1 MKSTEQTTPPASI
14 MDTGTTDPTSENAL
28 ALRAAADTKRLSRC
42 GLLVLILGL
51 GGFLLWAALAPLDE
65 GVPTPGVVTIDTKRK
80 TIQHLTGGIVKEVLV
95 REGEQV
101 REGQVLLRLDDAVAR
116 ANFEVARQRY
126 LGLSAVQSRLLA
138 EQSGNAS
145 LTFERD
151 LLEAASTDSSVAMLL
166 NNQRQLFGTRR
177 AGLQSDIQGLR
188 EAIESAKTQGET
200 ARLMAQQRQRQLD
213 LLREELSNIRE
224 LVSDGYVPRNRQ
236 LELERMSADIQ
247 ASIAELTGNA
257 IRAERTIA
265 ELTQRIQSRNAEY
278 RKDVE
283 SQLADIARE
292 VQADAKKYL
301 AEKASLQRTEL
312 RSPTSGQVVGLM
324 VQTIGAVIQPGEK
337 LMDVVPD
344 KQRLLLE
351 TKVPPHLIDKVH
363 ADLLADI
370 RFNTFAHSPQLVIPG
385 RVLSVSGDLMVDPQ
399 NPQFG
404 YFLARIEV
412 TPDGIQALGNR
423 QLQPGMPVEVLIRTG
438 ERSLLQYLLHPLTK
452 RIASAMKEE

>member
-1 MKSTEQTTPPASI
+1 
-14 MDTGTTDPTSENAL
+14 
-28 ALRAAADTKRLSRC
+28 
-42 GLLVLILGL
+42 
-51 GGFLLWAALAPLDE
+51 
-65 GVPTPGVVTIDTKRK
+65 
-80 TIQHLTGGIVKEVLV
+80 
-95 REGEQV
+95 
-101 REGQVLLRLDDAVAR
+101 
-116 ANFEVARQRY
+116 
-126 LGLSAVQSRLLA
+126 
-138 EQSGNAS
+138 
-145 LTFERD
+145 
-151 LLEAASTDSSVAMLL
+151 MLL